1 MAKVNSR
8 SKQMGR
14 RPAEG
19 ESISGYF
26 RMVFKEN
33 PALLHSRSNDVLLER
48 WLKDHPW
55 AKEVPARV
63 KQNLANI
70 KSILRKKSRKKKI
83 TGGATEPAAPTTLR
97 SVPSRGLESLE
108 GSIDDCLTKAKNLD
122 RESLDSIIKLLRRA
136 RNEVVWKLG
145 Q

>member
-1 MAKVNSR
+1 MAKVNSK
-8 SKQMGR
+8 SKKMVG

-19 ESISGYF
+19 ENISGYF

-33 PALLHSRSNDVLLER
+33 PALLHSRSNEVLLER
-48 WLKDHPW
+48 WLKDHAW
-55 AKEVPARV
+55 EKEVPARV

-70 KSILRKKSRKKKI
+70 KSILRKKSRKRKF
-83 TGGATEPAAPTTLR
+83 GGGTAEPAVTSLR
-97 SVPSRGLESLE
+97 SVPSRGLESFE
-108 GSIDDCLTKAKNLD
+108 ESIDDCLTKAKNLD
-122 RESLDSIIKLLRRA
+122 RESLDNIIKLLRRA